1 MKPTSFHVV
10 ALLFMLFAINKA
22 EAQRENTPSEALY
35 YADAYADHYHV
46 PRELVHAII
55 AQESGWRRTA
65 VSEKGAVGLMQL
77 MPGTAQRFG
86 VRDRNSVSDNI
97 GGGVRYLALLL
108 QEFSGDLR
116 LVVAAYYCGARPL
129 AMRGLN
135 YSNADVV
142 AYVKAVRRRYLKEI
156 ELHSMKNPDTTLQEG
171 NRP

>member
-1 MKPTSFHVV
+1 MKPPSLILA
-10 ALLFMLFAINKA
+10 ALVFMLFAIETA
-22 EAQRENTPSEALY
+22 VGQRENAPLEALY

-65 VSEKGAVGLMQL
+65 ISEKGAVGLMQL

-86 VRDRNSVSDNI
+86 VRDRNSTSENI
-97 GGGVRYLALLL
+97 GGGVRYLALML

-116 LVVAAYYCGARPL
+116 LAVAAYYCGERPV
-129 AMRGLN
+129 AIRGLN
-135 YSNADVV
+135 YSNPDVV
-142 AYVKAVRRRYLKEI
+142 AYVEAVRRRYLEEI
-156 ELHSMKNPDTTLQEG
+156 QRQALKNPDTTLQEG